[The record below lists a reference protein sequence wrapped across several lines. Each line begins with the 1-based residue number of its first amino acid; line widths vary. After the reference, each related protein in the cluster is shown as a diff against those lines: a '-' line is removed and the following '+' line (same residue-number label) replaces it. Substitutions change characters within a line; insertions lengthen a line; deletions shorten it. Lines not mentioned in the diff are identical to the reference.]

1 MVWVMLDRL
10 FLRKLSLVL
19 IGLLSLVCFKMPL
32 VYAQDIAIINPLENQ
47 DLDPLLP
54 NPDRPL
60 SEVEISNLND
70 AVKELQQQGE
80 TLYQQGQIDAAFK
93 TWYRELRLKRKLGR
107 FIEVETLARVGGI
120 AWQDNRKEDLKNI
133 ENRLINIET
142 ESLPELAQNL
152 ELLNILGEAYRELR
166 SLDRTIIIYQKILV
180 YAREKQDVNSER
192 IALETIGKLYLAK
205 FDYPNAIETYEQ
217 LLVIAKSQ
225 NNSVSE
231 EIYLRQLVDSYSQ
244 INQLEK
250 SLIIKQQL
258 LEKYRDRQQN
268 ELIAKLQIAI
278 ADNYLSLNTPTEAD
292 RAYQEAFNLAWSLQ
306 QYSVATEALSK
317 LGSLYLAY
325 NEQESALQ
333 VYEELLKVEEQT
345 KDYYGSTN
353 TYDRIGQIY
362 LKSKNYALALIAF
375 ERGLNI
381 AKSLKYREDYFTQQ
395 IEITKQEMNL

>member
-1 MVWVMLDRL
+1 MIYRL
-10 FLRKLSLVL
+10 FLRKFLFIF
-19 IGLLSLVCFKMPL
+19 IGLIFLLWLETRL
-32 VYAQDIAIINPLENQ
+32 VYAQNIAIISPLENN

-60 SEVEISNLND
+60 SELEINKLNE
-70 AVKELQQQGE
+70 AIKQLQQQGE
-80 TLYQQGQIDAAFK
+80 TLYQQGQIDSAFQI
-93 TWYRELRLKRKLGR
+93 WYRELRLKRKIGKL
-107 FIEVETLARVGGI
+107 IEVKTLARVGGI

-142 ESLPELAQNL
+142 ESLFELAQNL
-152 ELLNILGEAYRELR
+152 ELLNVLGEAYREIR
-166 SLDRTIIIYQKILV
+166 SLDRTITIYQKILV

-205 FDYPNAIETYEQ
+205 FDYSNTIKTYEQ
-217 LLVIAKSQ
+217 LLIIAKSQ

-244 INQLEK
+244 INQPEK

-258 LEKYRDRQQN
+258 LEKYRQTQQN

-306 QYSVATEALSK
+306 QYSIATEALSK

-362 LKSKNYALALIAF
+362 LKSKNYDRALIAF

-381 AKSLKYREDYFTQQ
+381 AKSLKYREDYFAKQ